1 MASLL
6 TRVKSKMSIFAH
18 RKARGM
24 LDGEY
29 GSVFKGRSLD
39 FDDLRAYIPGD
50 EVRDIDW
57 KASAR
62 HGSPLIKRYVAV
74 RRQTV
79 LLVTDTG
86 RNMAASSLGGEEKK
100 DIAVMAL
107 GVVGYLAHRH
117 GDVVGL
123 VCGDG
128 TSTRSLPAKAGEAHL
143 ERLLREVD
151 GATALASPRSN
162 ISEQLSYVARN
173 FGQRMLL
180 FVVADELVPDAG
192 MERLLRRLRAQHEVL
207 WLTVR
212 DAQLAGPAAGPNPA
226 GPAAGPNPAGP
237 AAGPNPAG
245 PAAGPNPAGPAA
257 GPNPAGPAAGPNPAE
272 PVDRYDVADAGFL
285 PGRLAAS
292 DAIIRAYAAAQ
303 EQRDAAREAVL
314 RRMGIAH
321 VDAGSSHDVMP
332 AVFTLL
338 ERHRRGK

>member
-1 MASLL
+1 MSSLL

-39 FDDLRAYIPGD
+39 FDDLRAYLPGD

-86 RNMAASSLGGEEKK
+86 RNMAASSLGGEAKK
-100 DIAVMAL
+100 DVAVMAL

-123 VCGDG
+123 VCGDEAE
-128 TSTRSLPAKAGEAHL
+128 SRSLPAKAGEAHL
-143 ERLLREVD
+143 ERLLRAVND
-151 GATALASPRSN
+151 STALTSRRSS
-162 ISEQLSYVARN
+162 IGEQLSYVARN

-180 FVVADELVPDAG
+180 FVVADEVVPDAG
-192 MERLLRRLRAQHEVL
+192 MERVLRRLRAQHEVL

-212 DAQLAGPAAGPNPA
+212 DAQLAGA
-226 GPAAGPNPAGP
+226 GPAGLQPARTEAAGAQTAGPPA
-237 AAGPNPAG
+237 
-245 PAAGPNPAGPAA
+245 
-257 GPNPAGPAAGPNPAE
+257 
-272 PVDRYDVADAGFL
+272 DRYDVADAGLL

-292 DAIIRAYAAAQ
+292 DTVIRAYAAAQ
-303 EQRDAAREAVL
+303 EQRDAARESVL
-314 RRMGIAH
+314 RRLGIAH
-321 VDAGSSHDVMP
+321 VQAGSSHDVMP

>member
-1 MASLL
+1 VSSLL

-39 FDDLRAYIPGD
+39 FDDLRAYLPGD

-86 RNMAASSLGGEEKK
+86 RNMAASSLGGEAKK
-100 DIAVMAL
+100 DVAVMAL

-123 VCGDG
+123 VCGDEAE
-128 TSTRSLPAKAGEAHL
+128 SRSLPAKAGEAHL
-143 ERLLREVD
+143 ERLLRAVND
-151 GATALASPRSN
+151 STALTSPRSS
-162 ISEQLSYVARN
+162 IGEQLSYVARN

-180 FVVADELVPDAG
+180 FVVADEVVPDAG
-192 MERLLRRLRAQHEVL
+192 MERVLRRLRAQHEVL

-212 DAQLAGPAAGPNPA
+212 DAQLAGA
-226 GPAAGPNPAGP
+226 GPAGLQPARTE
-237 AAGPNPAG
+237 AAGAQTAGLPA
-245 PAAGPNPAGPAA
+245 
-257 GPNPAGPAAGPNPAE
+257 
-272 PVDRYDVADAGFL
+272 DRYDVADAGLL

-292 DAIIRAYAAAQ
+292 DTVIRAYAAAQ
-303 EQRDAAREAVL
+303 EQRDAARESVL
-314 RRMGIAH
+314 RRLGIAH
-321 VDAGSSHDVMP
+321 VQAGSSHDVMP

>member
-1 MASLL
+1 MSSLL

-74 RRQTV
+74 RRQT
-79 LLVTDTG
+79 LLLITDTG
-86 RNMAASSLGGEEKK
+86 RNMAASALDGEEKK

-107 GVVGYLAHRH
+107 GVVGYLAQRH

-123 VCGDG
+123 VCGDAEG
-128 TSTRSLPAKAGEAHL
+128 SRSLPAKAGEAHL
-143 ERLLREVD
+143 ERLLRAVD
-151 GATALASPRSN
+151 GETGLTSPRSS
-162 ISEQLSYVARN
+162 IGEQLSYVARN
-173 FGQRMLL
+173 YGQRMLL
-180 FVVADELVPDAG
+180 FVVADEMVPDAA

-212 DAQLAGPAAGPNPA
+212 DAQLAAAS
-226 GPAAGPNPAGP
+226 
-237 AAGPNPAG
+237 
-245 PAAGPNPAGPAA
+245 
-257 GPNPAGPAAGPNPAE
+257 
-272 PVDRYDVADAGFL
+272 
-285 PGRLAAS
+285 PGRLQS
-292 DAIIRAYAAAQ
+292 GGMQPRHPT
-303 EQRDAAREAVL
+303 RRPL
-314 RRMGIAH
+314 RRCGLPPPSRP
-321 VDAGSSHDVMP
+321 AGFVGGCHPCLHGGAGTARCRTGGRAAP
-332 AVFTLL
+332 AGHCP
-338 ERHRRGK
+338 RPRGQQP

>member
-1 MASLL
+1 MSSLL

-79 LLVTDTG
+79 LLITDTG
-86 RNMAASSLGGEEKK
+86 RNMAASAFGGEEKK

-107 GVVGYLAHRH
+107 GVVGYLAQRH
-117 GDVVGL
+117 GDVVGM

-128 TSTRSLPAKAGEAHL
+128 TASRSWPAKAGEAHL
-143 ERLLREVD
+143 ERLLRDVND
-151 GATALASPRSN
+151 GTALTSPRSN
-162 ISEQLSYVARN
+162 IAEQLSYVARN
-173 FGQRMLL
+173 YGQRMLL
-180 FVVADELVPDAG
+180 FVVADEVAPDAG
-192 MERLLRRLRAQHEVL
+192 MERLLRRLRAQHEIL

-212 DAQLAGPAAGPNPA
+212 DAQLAGTDAPDSASSGSD
-226 GPAAGPNPAGP
+226 
-237 AAGPNPAG
+237 
-245 PAAGPNPAGPAA
+245 
-257 GPNPAGPAAGPNPAE
+257 
-272 PVDRYDVADAGFL
+272 DRFDVADTGFL
-285 PGRLAAS
+285 PGRLATSKAV
-292 DAIIRAYAAAQ
+292 IRAYAAAQ
-303 EQRDAAREAVL
+303 EQRDAAREAAL
-314 RRMGIAH
+314 RRLGIAH
-321 VDAGSSHDVMP
+321 VHAGSSHDVMP

-338 ERHRRGK
+338 ERPRRGK

>member
-1 MASLL
+1 MPSFL

-39 FDDLRAYIPGD
+39 FDDLRAYVPGD

-79 LLVTDTG
+79 LLITDTG

-107 GVVGYLAHRH
+107 GVVGYLAQRH

-128 TSTRSLPAKAGEAHL
+128 TATRAWPAKAGEAHL
-143 ERLLREVD
+143 ERLLRDVND
-151 GATALASPRSN
+151 GTGLTSPQSS
-162 ISEQLSYVARN
+162 IGEQLSYVASN
-173 FGQRMLL
+173 YGQRMLL
-180 FVVADELVPDAG
+180 FVVADEVVPDAG
-192 MERLLRRLRAQHEVL
+192 MERVLRRLRAQHEML

-212 DAQLAGPAAGPNPA
+212 DAQLAGPRSVGV
-226 GPAAGPNPAGP
+226 
-237 AAGPNPAG
+237 
-245 PAAGPNPAGPAA
+245 
-257 GPNPAGPAAGPNPAE
+257 E
-272 PVDRYDVADAGFL
+272 PDDRFDVSDSRLL

-292 DAIIRAYAAAQ
+292 EAVIRAYAAAQ
-303 EQRDAAREAVL
+303 ERRDATREA
-314 RRMGIAH
+314 G
-321 VDAGSSHDVMP
+321 
-332 AVFTLL
+332 AVRTN
-338 ERHRRGK
+338 GP